1 MKKYYL
7 VTDATADQVT
17 RRTGLDAHQTRL
29 GALVEKPRPFNLDA
43 ELDRLDRAMHP
54 NKPRC
59 NCGLWSIMHRPD
71 CPIGM
76 ISCT

>member
-17 RRTGLDAHQTRL
+17 LRTGLDAHQTHL
-29 GALVEKPRPFNLDA
+29 GALVEQPPPFNLERA
-43 ELDRLDRAMHP
+43 LDDLDRAMHP

-59 NCGLWSIMHRPD
+59 TCGPWSVIHRP
-71 CPIGM
+71 
-76 ISCT
+76 SCFFATAIT